1 MAKAKKQVEIYTDG
15 ACSGNPGLGGWAAVL
30 LYGAHRKE
38 ISGAEADTTN
48 NRMELTAII
57 EGLRQLKE
65 PCNVTLYSDSAYSVD
80 PFLKNW
86 IEGWIMRGWRTAAK
100 DDVKNVDLWQ
110 QLIDLTHVHEVT
122 FVKVKGHADNEL
134 NNRCDLLARTAIKEL
149 QKTLP
154 KQTGSLKPITEI
166 PDDI

>member
-1 MAKAKKQVEIYTDG
+1 MATKKHVEIYTDG
-15 ACSGNPGLGGWAAVL
+15 ACSGNPGIGGWAAVL
-30 LYGAHRKE
+30 LYGEHKKE
-38 ISGAEADTTN
+38 ISGAQQGTTN

-57 EGLRQLKE
+57 EGLKQLKQ
-65 PCNVTLYSDSAYSVD
+65 PCTVTLYSDSAYSVD

-86 IEGWIMRGWRTAAK
+86 IEGWILRGWRTSTK
-100 DDVKNVDLWQ
+100 EEVKNVDLWQ
-110 QLIDLTHVHEVT
+110 TLLQLTHEHDVT
-122 FVKVKGHADNEL
+122 FVKVKGHADNLL

-154 KQTGSLKPITEI
+154 RPSTAPLIPITEI